1 MKKKLEEKNNEESED
16 DLELKKIEEDL
27 GINNIEKDQK
37 EKKSIKDDKNNE
49 EIAYK
54 NTNFIESL
62 KGQASDI
69 DSILGEFLVRLHCI

>member
-37 EKKSIKDDKNNE
+37 EKKYNKNGR
-49 EIAYK
+49 K
-54 NTNFIESL
+54 C
-62 KGQASDI
+62 
-69 DSILGEFLVRLHCI
+69 R